1 MVDQQSSIRLGDHH
15 ALLLEAD
22 DAYRATMAECLRLGG
37 CSTDQVATLDSA
49 FAALDDRKYDL
60 VVWGG
65 AAADVRHHGGAAAGV
80 RARTKAPLLVVD
92 GGFDAPEVAIAVR
105 AEHWLPKPFVPG
117 ALVDAVRSALRTPAE
132 SEALRQWHEL
142 SPAKRRWS
150 AAGGLTGNGKRL
162 AAASSQADD
171 VTLFGPDGG
180 SGRGCDAVGSQLR
193 LAAGRIRSSATQRV
207 LAEHVSGDLA
217 CTVEIVCCEEMVDGS
232 SGTRMVELRVTK
244 VYRREGR
251 EWKVVH
257 RHADPLVAQ
266 HAFLLAEATSPAGC

>member
-1 MVDQQSSIRLGDHH
+1 MVDQQSSIRPGDHH

-117 ALVDAVRSALRTPAE
+117 ALVLAVRSALRTPAE

-193 LAAGRIRSSATQRV
+193 LAAENARKRPKHPRFQMDQHHFKEVMEWILAKGRDDSDASAIALS
-207 LAEHVSGDLA
+207 LAKQ
-217 CTVEIVCCEEMVDGS
+217 IVDNE
-232 SGTRMVELRVTK
+232 
-244 VYRREGR
+244 
-251 EWKVVH
+251 
-257 RHADPLVAQ
+257 DPLDDFVKP
-266 HAFLLAEATSPAGC
+266 L